1 MRTAPCTRPST
12 RSGTVASQRLAAFA
26 VDSYDQTPAV
36 VRVRAV
42 RHHRVV
48 FHPAR
53 RDGGPDVPAPRGA
66 LAQGPRI
73 VVRAAHGPG
82 GASSCLPRSASRWRM
97 TPVGEHVTH
106 IHRWVPALVLPFRF
120 IAAPHTGHLF
130 ALLDFVLMASSPPP
144 ELPYFSARK
153 NDTPTRLLPQDQ
165 TRNISN
171 TFVPI
176 ARFHRGA

>member
-1 MRTAPCTRPST
+1 MPAST
-12 RSGTVASQRLAAFA
+12 SQRR
-26 VDSYDQTPAV
+26 TKPK
-36 VRVRAV
+36 VRRNS
-42 RHHRVV
+42 
-48 FHPAR
+48 
-53 RDGGPDVPAPRGA
+53 DV
-66 LAQGPRI
+66 I
-73 VVRAAHGPG
+73 
-82 GASSCLPRSASRWRM
+82 
-97 TPVGEHVTH
+97 
-106 IHRWVPALVLPFRF
+106 
-120 IAAPHTGHLF
+120 HTGHLF

>member
-1 MRTAPCTRPST
+1 
-12 RSGTVASQRLAAFA
+12 
-26 VDSYDQTPAV
+26 
-36 VRVRAV
+36 
-42 RHHRVV
+42 
-48 FHPAR
+48 
-53 RDGGPDVPAPRGA
+53 
-66 LAQGPRI
+66 
-73 VVRAAHGPG
+73 
-82 GASSCLPRSASRWRM
+82 M
-97 TPVGEHVTH
+97 TPVSEHVTH

-171 TFVPI
+171 APVPI
-176 ARFHRGA
+176 AQKSRASFVVTRDFCRLGYRLD